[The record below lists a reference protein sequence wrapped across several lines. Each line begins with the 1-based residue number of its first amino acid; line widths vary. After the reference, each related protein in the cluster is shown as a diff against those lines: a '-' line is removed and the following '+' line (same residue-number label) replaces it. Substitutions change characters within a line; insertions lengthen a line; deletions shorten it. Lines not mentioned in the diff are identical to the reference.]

1 MNAQKRTNSFQKEET
16 QFIKNLIIMVIIGFF
31 VIWITNANYKK
42 IQEEAD
48 HRIDAAVDEAYEAGY
63 EIGFSEGYE
72 SINPIH
78 NVENWLA
85 DVEIADVIEEDG
97 VGTIKLI
104 DGNGDLWVLCY
115 DAE

>member
-1 MNAQKRTNSFQKEET
+1 MKKLNQEEKFVLT
-16 QFIKNLIIMVIIGFF
+16 ILAMVIIALT
-31 VIWITNANYKK
+31 IITPVRKYVAKLESR
-42 IQEEAD
+42 IEELEYQLD
-48 HRIDAAVDEAYEAGY
+48 SVGDNAYEAGY

-72 SINPIH
+72 SVNPIH

-85 DVEIADVIEEDG
+85 DVKVADDVIEDG

-115 DAE
+115 DVE

>member
-1 MNAQKRTNSFQKEET
+1 MKKLNQEEKFVLT
-16 QFIKNLIIMVIIGFF
+16 ILAMVIIALT
-31 VIWITNANYKK
+31 IITPVRKYVAKLESR
-42 IQEEAD
+42 IEELEYQLD
-48 HRIDAAVDEAYEAGY
+48 SVGDNAYEAGY
-63 EIGFSEGYE
+63 EIGFSEGHE
-72 SINPIH
+72 FVNPIH

-85 DVEIADVIEEDG
+85 DVEVEDVIEEDG

>member
-1 MNAQKRTNSFQKEET
+1 MKLNQEEKFVLT
-16 QFIKNLIIMVIIGFF
+16 ILAMVIIALT
-31 VIWITNANYKK
+31 IITPVRKYTDELKNR
-42 IQEEAD
+42 IEELEYQLD
-48 HRIDAAVDEAYEAGY
+48 SVGDNAYEAGY

-72 SINPIH
+72 SVNPIH

-85 DVEIADVIEEDG
+85 DVKVADVIEEDG

-115 DAE
+115 DVE